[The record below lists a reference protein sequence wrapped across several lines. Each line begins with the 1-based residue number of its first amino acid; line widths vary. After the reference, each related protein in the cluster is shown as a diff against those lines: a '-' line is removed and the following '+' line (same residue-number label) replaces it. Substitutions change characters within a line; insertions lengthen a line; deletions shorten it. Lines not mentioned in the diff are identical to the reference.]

1 MLFRSGGAAWIV
13 ITNSDHTRAAQE
25 IASWT
30 DARIAGP
37 AAERDLFP
45 FACDRWLSE
54 GDEVVPG
61 LVVHT
66 LDGSKTPG
74 EVCLV
79 LDGRT
84 LITGDLVRAHRA
96 GALMILPDAKLVDK
110 AQAIASVRRLAA
122 LDGIDTVLVGDGWQ
136 AIGTGGR
143 LLRELADR
151 L

>member
-1 MLFRSGGAAWIV
+1 MLFRS
-13 ITNSDHTRAAQE
+13 
-25 IASWT
+25 
-30 DARIAGP
+30 
-37 AAERDLFP
+37 
-45 FACDRWLSE
+45 ACDRWLSE